1 MQSKAQILYSTNQY
15 HEKLKK
21 QSLNAIKPMAAPLRK
36 TKSNICVVP
45 PVTEKKII
53 NGVLMICTGE
63 ACKIMRRRKKS
74 SIV

>member
-1 MQSKAQILYSTNQY
+1 MQSQEEIDKAANHY

-21 QSLNAIKPMAAPLRK
+21 QSLNIIKPIAVSLRK
-36 TKSNICVVP
+36 TQSNICVLL
-45 PVTEKKII
+45 PVTEKKMI
-53 NGVLMICTGE
+53 NGVLMICTGD